1 MRVSDSMF
9 NDLAVANLTARRAE
23 QFDAQKVAQT
33 GLEVEKPSDDPVAA
47 AGARGARSQERRA
60 DAVYRV
66 AGDAL
71 DRLEAVDGV
80 LGEAN
85 GVITR
90 AFELATL
97 GANDTL
103 SASDRATLAQEVSVL
118 RDQLLALA
126 NTEIDGEHIFGGLA
140 TDRDPFDSDGAFVGS
155 TTLRE
160 MEVGPGVRVSTM
172 LSGQEAFD
180 SGVNAFA
187 VLDQLEE
194 RLLADDGPGVHDLI
208 GSIQAAGEQVAHV
221 RSAGGATQRS
231 LLQARA
237 VAERT
242 RDEAINRRS
251 NLVEANPVEA
261 FTELVRAQGAL
272 QQALAIAQQLP
283 PPSLLGGR

>member
-9 NDLAVANLTARRAE
+9 NDLAIANLTARRTE
-23 QFDAQKVAQT
+23 QFDAQRVAQT

-47 AGARGARSQERRA
+47 ARARGATAQERRA
-60 DAVYRV
+60 DGVFEV
-66 AGDAL
+66 SGEAL

-85 GVITR
+85 DVITR

-103 SASDRATLAQEVSVL
+103 SASDRVTLAQEVTVL
-118 RDQLLALA
+118 RDQLLAIA
-126 NTEIDGEHIFGGLA
+126 NTEIDGEHVFGGLA
-140 TDRDPFDSDGAFVGS
+140 SDRDPFDATGAFVGDA
-155 TTLRE
+155 TMRE
-160 MEVGPGVRVSTM
+160 IEVGPGVRIATT

-180 SGVNAFA
+180 GGVNAFA
-187 VLDQLEE
+187 VLDALEAAL
-194 RLLADDGPGVHDLI
+194 RADDGPAVHDLLDDLE
-208 GSIQAAGEQVAHV
+208 AAGSQVSHV
-221 RSAGGATQRS
+221 RSAGGSTQRS

-242 RDEAINRRS
+242 RDEAIRRRAD
-251 NLVEANPVEA
+251 LVEADPVEA

-283 PPSLLGGR
+283 PPSLLGGG

>member
-23 QFDAQKVAQT
+23 QFEAQKVAQT
-33 GLEVEKPSDDPVAA
+33 GLEVDKPSDDPVAA

-60 DAVYRV
+60 DTVYQG
-66 AGDAL
+66 AGEAL
-71 DRLEAVDGV
+71 DRLQAVDGV

-90 AFELATL
+90 AFEVALL

-103 SASDRATLAQEVSVL
+103 TADDRATLAQEVAVL

-140 TDRDPFDSDGAFVGS
+140 TDRDPFDGDGLFVGS

-172 LSGQEAFD
+172 VSGQEAFD

-194 RLLADDGPGVHDLI
+194 RLLADDGAGVHDLI
-208 GSIQAAGEQVAHV
+208 ASIQAAGEQVAHV

-242 RDEAINRRS
+242 RDEAIYRRS
-251 NLVEANPVEA
+251 NLVDANPVEA

-283 PPSLLGGR
+283 PPSLLGGS